1 MSLSASVFASFVLFV
16 LLPPY
21 VLACFSCRSLL
32 LVAAYFRRFLLLR
45 LLSRLMNKMIFLE
58 SCVYVVGLM
67 LLVLVFSTRLPLLF
81 VVLVC

>member
-1 MSLSASVFASFVLFV
+1 
-16 LLPPY
+16 
-21 VLACFSCRSLL
+21 
-32 LVAAYFRRFLLLR
+32 
-45 LLSRLMNKMIFLE
+45 MNKMIFLE